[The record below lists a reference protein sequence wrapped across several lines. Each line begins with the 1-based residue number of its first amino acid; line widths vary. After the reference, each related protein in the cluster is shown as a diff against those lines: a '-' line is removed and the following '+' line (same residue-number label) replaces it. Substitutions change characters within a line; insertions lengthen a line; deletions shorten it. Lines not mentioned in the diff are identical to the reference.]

1 MGTLRARTLRDMFLL
16 DTDICSYLMENRH
29 SVLQSKLLSIPS
41 EHLAISAVTQGE
53 TWYGYAYKEMGL
65 RRRLAAEAFFQSI
78 QVLDWPASASPIY
91 GHLRARLK
99 KSGQDIGLNDCM
111 IAAHAIAL
119 DATLVTNNVRHFA
132 RIGPPLRIENWLE

>member
-1 MGTLRARTLRDMFLL
+1 MSGLLMPTPPKLYLL

-29 SVLQSKLLSIPS
+29 SVLNDKLRSISP
-41 EHLAISAVTQGE
+41 ELMAVSAVTQGE

-65 RRRLAAEAFFQSI
+65 RRRLAAQAFFESI
-78 QVLDWPASASPIY
+78 QVLDWPASATLIY
-91 GHLRARLK
+91 GNLRARLR
-99 KSGQDIGLNDCM
+99 KSGQDIGLNDTM

-119 DATLVTNNVRHFA
+119 DATLITNNTRHLS